1 MTHHRF
7 HCRANVSSR
16 GLALLD
22 VMIGMAI
29 ASLTLVMISQL
40 LAQHHT
46 AERAMAQR
54 RAAMRQ
60 AEWVLT
66 SLQLG
71 KPVPK
76 DVPCELAWLR
86 DQAAMNQNVWFR
98 VRVIGEGGQNVSLV
112 GQVPIASLGDE
123 VPAEVMQSMKS
134 EQRETGSNDAK
145 TNVTEV
151 VVRSTL
157 NSGTAVGTSGGGG
170 VK

>member
-1 MTHHRF
+1 MNHHRT
-7 HCRANVSSR
+7 HRRANISSR

-22 VMIGMAI
+22 VMIGLSI
-29 ASLTLVMISQL
+29 AVLTLVMISQL
-40 LAQHHT
+40 LAQHHS

-76 DVPCELAWLR
+76 DVPCELVWLR
-86 DQAAMNQNVWFR
+86 DQAATNQNVWLR

-134 EQRETGSNDAK
+134 EQRETGSDAT
-145 TNVTEV
+145 TNVNEV

-157 NSGTAVGTSGGGG
+157 NGGA
-170 VK
+170 K